1 MNIFIIDPQVSGIS
15 GDMIVAALID
25 LGANEKKVIDA
36 MELSANYLEGV
47 KEIHVTFKDVSKHN
61 LKGKQLDIKIHETKS
76 ERSGKEIKEAILNT
90 VKALSLSERAI
101 EFSKSVINTFLS
113 AEAKVHNVEPL
124 NVKLHELG
132 SADTVADIVGV
143 TVAADNLGLFNGY
156 ERYSMPIAVGGGVI
170 EMAHGNIS
178 APSPVTLEILRA
190 KGYIIV
196 GGMIEAELTTPTGA
210 SILVNLTDKCVP
222 FYPAM
227 IPVAVGYGAGAREF
241 PKIIN
246 MLRVI
251 IGKASELTYMNEIS
265 ILETNIDDVSGE
277 VLGYM
282 MERLFKEGAY
292 DVSFI
297 PIFTKKNRPGY
308 IVRVI
313 ADKADATKLSNIL
326 FMETGTLGVR
336 ILNATRHVV
345 IRDIIPLCIQ
355 FHGKKFTVRVKL
367 VKDNYGNIIQAK
379 PEYEDVKEISK
390 DSAIPLR
397 IAMDE
402 VREEI
407 RKIILKK
414 KLLDII

>member
-1 MNIFIIDPQVSGIS
+1 MLLIDPQVSGIS
-15 GDMIVAALID
+15 GDMILAALID

-36 MELSANYLEGV
+36 MRLSANYLEGV
-47 KEIHVTFKDVSKHN
+47 KEIHINFKDVSRHN
-61 LKGKQLDIKIHETKS
+61 LKGKQLEMKIYETKK
-76 ERSGKEIKEAILNT
+76 ERSGKEINEAILNT
-90 VKALSLSERAI
+90 IKALPLSERAI
-101 EFSKSVINTFLS
+101 EFSKSVINTLLS
-113 AEAKVHNVEPL
+113 AEAKVHNTKPL
-124 NVKLHELG
+124 DVKLHELG
-132 SADTVADIVGV
+132 SMDTVADIIGV
-143 TVAADNLGLFNGY
+143 TVAADDLGLFNEY
-156 ERYSMPIAVGGGVI
+156 ERYSTPIAIGGGVI

-178 APSPVTLEILRA
+178 APSPITLEILRA

-196 GGMIEAELTTPTGA
+196 GGMINAELTTPTGA

-227 IPVAVGYGAGAREF
+227 IPLAIGYGAGVKEF
-241 PKIIN
+241 SKIIN

-251 IGKASELTYMNEIS
+251 IGKAPELTHMNEVS
-265 ILETNIDDVSGE
+265 ILETNVDDVSGE
-277 VLGYM
+277 VLGHT

-326 FMETGTLGVR
+326 CMETGTLGVR

-345 IRDIIPLCIQ
+345 TREIIPLNIQ
-355 FHGKKFTVRVKL
+355 FHGKEYTLRVKL

-402 VREEI
+402 VKEEI
-407 RKIILKK
+407 RRIILNKS
-414 KLLDII
+414 